1 MKSIEE
7 IGKIFIEEAKDGI
20 DQQFDYLCKVTN
32 DIINKTDNAE
42 NEYNILCK
50 ILSDKLPKRGITKE
64 ELQSFMPHIRDY
76 IPDIAKYILQKFNMK
91 GDDESGSKA

>member
-42 NEYNILCK
+42 NEYNALCK
-50 ILSDKLPKRGITKE
+50 ILSDK
-64 ELQSFMPHIRDY
+64 
-76 IPDIAKYILQKFNMK
+76 
-91 GDDESGSKA
+91 